1 MPWTLAYT
9 QHCGNNPD
17 QQDTLWSGLKIYQH
31 RDLAPLQHASDADEI
46 FAAVADGVANSPAPQ
61 RASRAVLE
69 SLAADIAAG
78 RSFNASLLR
87 RAHGRLCDTLARG
100 RSYGSATTLTAAAC
114 RGDRCTVVSVG
125 DSRAYRVAADGQW
138 EQITRDHTILNRLID
153 EGVAED
159 GVAYA
164 GFYGMLDSCLTADDA
179 DTDFPIHYSTT
190 ALLPGDAL
198 LLCTDGVHDTLG
210 DQLAAL
216 FDREV
221 GALAQVRHWRE
232 AILAAGAPDNFSLVL
247 IERTA

>member
-17 QQDTLWSGLKIYQH
+17 QQDALWSGLAIYQH
-31 RDLAPLQHASDADEI
+31 SDLAPLQHASDGDEV

-61 RASRAVLE
+61 RASRIVLE

-78 RSFNASLLR
+78 RTFNASLLR
-87 RAHGRLCDTLARG
+87 RAHGRLCDALARG
-100 RSYGSATTLTAAAC
+100 RSYGSAATLTAAAC

-125 DSRAYRVAADGQW
+125 DSRAYRIAADGRW

-179 DTDFPIHYSTT
+179 DTDFAIHYSTV
-190 ALLPGDAL
+190 AFRPGDAL

-210 DQLAAL
+210 EQLAAL
-216 FDREV
+216 FDH
-221 GALAQVRHWRE
+221 GANALAQVQRWRE
-232 AILAAGAPDNFSLVL
+232 AILALGAPDNFSLVL